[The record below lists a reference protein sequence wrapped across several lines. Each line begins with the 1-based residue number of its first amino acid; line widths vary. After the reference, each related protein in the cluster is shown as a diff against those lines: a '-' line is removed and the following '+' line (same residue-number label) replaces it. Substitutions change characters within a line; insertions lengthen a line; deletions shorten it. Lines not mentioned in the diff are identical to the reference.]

1 MSSDKHFDCNINP
14 QAPLFVIGVVSDMV
28 RMPIWTLRK
37 LDELGV
43 VSPKRIG
50 KTRCY
55 SMTQIKTLNYVS
67 FLLQE
72 QKVNISGIKVILGI
86 KAASPSES
94 S

>member
-1 MSSDKHFDCNINP
+1 
-14 QAPLFVIGVVSDMV
+14 
-28 RMPIWTLRK
+28 MPIWTLRK
-37 LDELGV
+37 LDEMGI

-55 SMTQIKTLNYVS
+55 SMIQIKTLNYVS

-72 QKVNISGIKVILGI
+72 QKVNISGIKVILGM
-86 KAASPSES
+86 KTANTSES